1 MKRII
6 LTLTLLLSA
15 VCAPAWAQGSSAAQ
29 FLDISPDAASLSL
42 GGSGLTL
49 DAGAF
54 SVWSNPASSA
64 LSSKKLAVG
73 AAYGLWQPSYSA
85 SSYAAASGF
94 VRIGKSLAV
103 NFLGK
108 YYMHQSYDLTGE
120 DGIVNGS
127 FTPNEMNFALGVS
140 YALLPSLSLG
150 VNLGYVRSDIGAPQA
165 GSALVSDLAL
175 QYRYKDL
182 DAALSVRNLGTKI
195 SYGGA
200 SSYSLPSKAEL
211 GLSYTLG
218 RTKAADHRLALHDQ
232 ASAYLAD
239 SLFRLAGGLRYSFKE
254 TVYIAGGY
262 STVLSSPEMG
272 FASVGAGLRLWGVE
286 LGACYL
292 LGSSDNPNSGSLLV
306 NLSYSF

>member
-15 VCAPAWAQGSSAAQ
+15 ASLSSRAQGSSAAQ
-29 FLDISPDAASLSL
+29 FLDICPDAASLSL

-49 DAGAF
+49 SEGAF

-64 LSSKKLAVG
+64 LSSKKLAAG
-73 AAYGLWQPSYSA
+73 ASYGLWQPSYSA
-85 SSYAAASGF
+85 SSFAAASGY
-94 VRIGKSLAV
+94 VRLGKKLSV

-108 YYMHQSYDLTGE
+108 YYMHKSYDITGA
-120 DGIVNGS
+120 DGIVSGS
-127 FTPNEMNFALGVS
+127 FTPSEMNFALGVS

-150 VNLGYVRSDIGAPQA
+150 VNLGYLHSDIGAPE
-165 GSALVSDLAL
+165 SASGLVSDLAL

-182 DAALSVRNLGTKI
+182 DAALALRNFGTKI
-195 SYGGA
+195 SYGA
-200 SSYSLPSKAEL
+200 SSYSLPTRADL

-218 RTKAADHRLALHDQ
+218 RSSAADHTLALHAQ

-239 SLFRLAGGLRYSFKE
+239 SLFRLAGGLRYSFKQ
-254 TVYIAGGY
+254 TVYLAGGY

-272 FASVGAGLRLWGVE
+272 FASLGAGLRLWGVE
-286 LGACYL
+286 LGAAYL
-292 LGSSDNPNSGSLLV
+292 LGASDNPNSGSLLV

>member
-1 MKRII
+1 
-6 LTLTLLLSA
+6 
-15 VCAPAWAQGSSAAQ
+15 
-29 FLDISPDAASLSL
+29 
-42 GGSGLTL
+42 
-49 DAGAF
+49 
-54 SVWSNPASSA
+54 
-64 LSSKKLAVG
+64 
-73 AAYGLWQPSYSA
+73 
-85 SSYAAASGF
+85 
-94 VRIGKSLAV
+94 
-103 NFLGK
+103 
-108 YYMHQSYDLTGE
+108 
-120 DGIVNGS
+120 
-127 FTPNEMNFALGVS
+127 MNFALGAS

-200 SSYSLPSKAEL
+200 SSYSLPSQAEL

-218 RTKAADHRLALHDQ
+218 RTKAADHRLALHAQ

-272 FASVGAGLRLWGVE
+272 FASVGAGLRLWGIE